1 MTTTPTKK
9 INNVTYFKKLTIEL
23 YALYVLNTYVKFR
36 FNHILFNI
44 RLINLFFK
52 YNFKIQKFKI

>member
-1 MTTTPTKK
+1 MTTTPTNK

-23 YALYVLNTYVKFR
+23 YVLYVLNTYVKFR

-44 RLINLFFK
+44 RLINLFFT
-52 YNFKIQKFKI
+52 YNFKLQKFKI